1 MADLVINNVIRSQVI
16 EDYLD
21 FFENKDIDSISILFS
36 ADCTL
41 TDWNVGTIVG
51 KQNVINLFSEI
62 FNSIDN
68 IEINISHIHEDIGGI
83 LVCEMVLSLDEE
95 ELLVV
100 DVFEFNAEDQIKVLR
115 AYRGN

>member
-1 MADLVINNVIRSQVI
+1 MADFVINNVIRSQVI

-21 FFENKDIDSISILFS
+21 FFENKDIDSISVLFS

-68 IEINISHIHEDIGGI
+68 IEANISHIHEDIDGI
-83 LVCEMVLSLDEE
+83 LVCEVVLLLDEE
-95 ELLVV
+95 KLLVA
-100 DVFEFNAEDQIKVLR
+100 DIFEFDEEDKIKALR
-115 AYRGN
+115 AYKGN